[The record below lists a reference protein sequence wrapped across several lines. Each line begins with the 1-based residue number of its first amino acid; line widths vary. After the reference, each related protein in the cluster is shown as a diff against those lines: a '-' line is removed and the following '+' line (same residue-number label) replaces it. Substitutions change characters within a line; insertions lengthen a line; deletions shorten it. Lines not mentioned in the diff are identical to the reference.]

1 MEINF
6 SIRKSIKKHMSTSSH
21 VASSNWSTRTLSE
34 FYDFLHFRSSDHGS
48 TQKFINSYGKNGLVY
63 MVVNRVASNTS
74 VLPREYQNENGE
86 VIDNSEIEQLL
97 KTPNK
102 YQSETEFRQNINE
115 YLMLSGNAFILNIAG
130 IGAGNELHVL
140 NSANVQILIDS
151 VGDVAGY
158 QYTDNVGKRIKYDNE
173 EVLHIR
179 LSNSLSSNKEE
190 KFWGLS
196 PLKSLWPVVSAS
208 DDLFTARSAIWKNRG
223 MSGILTN
230 RSDTPLL
237 PKEKAELQES
247 LDGEIGGAHKA
258 NGIKA
263 TTSNVDYIPLYM
275 SPSDL
280 QLLEGNVD
288 NLRTISAGY
297 EMPSVLFND
306 MASSTYNNVQ
316 EAKKSAL
323 TDAYIPLDIKVNEK
337 LSSWLSKIIGVTE
350 VIVVD
355 ISKIEI
361 LRLTTNDVAARLNDM
376 NPNVSSRVMET
387 LTVDEARNLVGLDT
401 VEGGD
406 EMLGKSNSKETDE
419 KTTD

>member
-1 MEINF
+1 
-6 SIRKSIKKHMSTSSH
+6 
-21 VASSNWSTRTLSE
+21 
-34 FYDFLHFRSSDHGS
+34 
-48 TQKFINSYGKNGLVY
+48 
-63 MVVNRVASNTS
+63 
-74 VLPREYQNENGE
+74 
-86 VIDNSEIEQLL
+86 
-97 KTPNK
+97 
-102 YQSETEFRQNINE
+102 
-115 YLMLSGNAFILNIAG
+115 
-130 IGAGNELHVL
+130 
-140 NSANVQILIDS
+140 
-151 VGDVAGY
+151 
-158 QYTDNVGKRIKYDNE
+158 
-173 EVLHIR
+173 
-179 LSNSLSSNKEE
+179 
-190 KFWGLS
+190 
-196 PLKSLWPVVSAS
+196 
-208 DDLFTARSAIWKNRG
+208 